1 MKPSKL
7 PLIDISCRQVIV
19 ISIHFA
25 KGGYDPALP
34 SVTVFHSRQLIM
46 NAGLYRKTM
55 KSIDMSL
62 FLLNRVS
69 DDIGQ
74 LSKRDTIEKL
84 RSCDHLFI
92 FSRNIERSSNIKS
105 ESYQF

>member
-34 SVTVFHSRQLIM
+34 SVTVFHSRQLM

-55 KSIDMSL
+55 KSIYMSL
-62 FLLNRVS
+62 FLLYRVR
-69 DDIGQ
+69 DDIDQ
-74 LSKRDTIEKL
+74 LSKRDTFEKL
-84 RSCDHLFI
+84 RSCDHLSI
-92 FSRNIERSSNIKS
+92 FSKILNAV
-105 ESYQF
+105 QT